1 MLGKG
6 NVDALEAEGKIDA
19 KFTLLDED
27 GKLDIQA
34 GAGASLEANL
44 VEASG
49 SAGVEVFGAD
59 VGVTGSVKVGV
70 GAHAN
75 AGYVDGHLKL
85 DVGVAVG
92 VGASLGVDIDVG
104 GLIDGVATTV
114 ADSWSNVSSAA
125 SKMFAGIGRFFS

>member
-1 MLGKG
+1 M
-6 NVDALEAEGKIDA
+6 
-19 KFTLLDED
+19 
-27 GKLDIQA
+27 
-34 GAGASLEANL
+34 
-44 VEASG
+44 EASG

-75 AGYVDGHLKL
+75 AGFVDGHLKL

-92 VGASLGVDIDVG
+92 VGASLGLDIDVG

-114 ADSWSNVSSAA
+114 ANSWSDISSAA
-125 SKMFAGIGRFFS
+125 SKMFAGIGSFFS